1 MKIVLSAASAHLQ
14 RWEWPLVPPCW
25 GWCTNTNYYSSPG
38 ACSAEHR
45 VPDMP
50 HDISEGGEA
59 EALSSQAGVAD
70 LPLWGLLWGGAAE
83 AWGTLAA
90 LGRQL
95 SPRPHN
101 SWTEGGTHCWG
112 RCSSFCSSPPLGKAL
127 RRLLASVASSCTPW
141 RQEAELGGPWGMS
154 PTLGCCMWHLC
165 SHPFS
170 LVCPAFTCI

>member
-1 MKIVLSAASAHLQ
+1 MQIVLSAASAHLQ

-25 GWCTNTNYYSSPG
+25 GWCTNTNYYSSPS
-38 ACSAEHR
+38 ACSAEHH

-50 HDISEGGEA
+50 HDISKGGEA
-59 EALSSQAGVAD
+59 EVLSSQAGVAD

-83 AWGTLAA
+83 ARGTLAA
-90 LGRQL
+90 PVRQL

-127 RRLLASVASSCTPW
+127 RGLLASVASSLRSMKT
-141 RQEAELGGPWGMS
+141 GGWTGWPWGHE
-154 PTLGCCMWHLC
+154 PHAGVLHVAPL
-165 SHPFS
+165 
-170 LVCPAFTCI
+170 

>member
-14 RWEWPLVPPCW
+14 RWEWPLVPHCW

-50 HDISEGGEA
+50 HDISKGGEA

-127 RRLLASVASSCTPW
+127 RGLLASVASSCTPW

-154 PTLGCCMWHLC
+154 PTLGCCVWHLC